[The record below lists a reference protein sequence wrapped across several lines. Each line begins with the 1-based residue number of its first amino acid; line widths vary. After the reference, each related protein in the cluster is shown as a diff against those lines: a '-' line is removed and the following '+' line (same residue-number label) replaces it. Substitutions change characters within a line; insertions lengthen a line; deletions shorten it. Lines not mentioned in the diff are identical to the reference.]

1 VKDFGAAG
9 DGVTDDT
16 AAINNAISSGGRCA
30 PGSCA
35 STTVTP
41 AVVYFP
47 PGVYMI
53 NGSII
58 DYYYTQLIGNPN
70 CVPTIRAFATF
81 AGGLGLIDGDQYQAG
96 GVLGFGSTNVF
107 WRQIRNFIIDMTLI
121 PASSSATGIHWPTAQ
136 ATSIQNVVFQM
147 SSANGTQHQGLFI
160 ESGSGGFLN
169 DLVFNGGLY
178 GGVFGNQQFTMRN
191 LTFNGQ
197 VTAIDQNWDWGWTYK
212 SININN
218 CTIGLDM
225 SSGGATAQA
234 VGSVTFIDSSI
245 SNTRIGIRTAHSLTS
260 QPPAGG
266 SLILENVYLSGV
278 PIAVQG
284 AGNITALQGTPANT
298 HIAAW
303 GEGHAYTPTG
313 PNNFEGPITP
323 VNRPGSLLEA
333 GGKYYERSKPQYQQY
348 PVTDFLSVR
357 SSGATGN
364 GHTDDTAAL
373 QRAITQAKAQNK
385 ILFVDQGDYLISR
398 TIYVPDGSR
407 IVGESY
413 SVFLS
418 YGEFFN
424 NINSPQPM
432 VQIGKPGESGSI
444 EWSDMIVS
452 TQGQQRGAILVEYNL
467 NSPSSSPSG
476 IWDVHARIGGF
487 AGSDLQIA
495 QCPTTPNIT
504 VTAANLDQNCIAA
517 YLTMHLTKSSSGLY
531 LENNW
536 LWTADHDVEDP
547 MLRQITIYAGRGLLV
562 DSQAGVFWLYGTAVE
577 HYTKYQYQFADTK
590 DVVAGQIQ
598 TGKQSNGIDGIC
610 ETDAC

>member
-323 VNRPGSLLEA
+323 VNRPGSLLEV

-598 TGKQSNGIDGIC
+598 TGK
-610 ETDAC
+610 

>member
-1 VKDFGAAG
+1 MKDFGAAG

-323 VNRPGSLLEA
+323 VNRPGSLLEV